1 MKTIL
6 SIFFLFPM
14 LTVCSQSNDT
24 LEIIQG
30 KEKYKQEVITIC
42 KSYSKVLDSLQND
55 RIQKMSKDSL
65 YTQNE
70 LKTRPKK
77 YRGFDGGIIGYL
89 QNEEDQKIKKIIN
102 RFLNIDRISSSITKT
117 NERGQTEYQFYY
129 YRTVKF
135 PNGTKSLVQGVV
147 IWTDK

>member
-70 LKTRPKK
+70 LKNRPKK

-89 QNEEDQKIKKIIN
+89 QDEEDQKIKKIIN
-102 RFLNIDRISSSITKT
+102 RFLTIERISSTVTKT
-117 NERGQTEYQFYY
+117 NDKGQTEYHFYY
-129 YRTVKF
+129 FRTVKL
-135 PNGTKSLVQGVV
+135 PNGTKNLIQGVV
-147 IWTDK
+147 TWTDN